1 MRVAVLQMVS
11 SAQVETNLRRTEAL
25 IAEAKASQVDAIFL
39 PENFSALGN
48 DNPAAAAEV
57 SAEVIRFLAESA
69 RNSGAWIFAGTT
81 PSLERPDSTPVLSGR
96 VRAASLVF
104 DDEGGIVAR
113 YDKIHM
119 FDVDVEDAHRA
130 YRESNTFE
138 HGESLELVSTPWAKV
153 GLTVCYDIRFSEV
166 YLALFKRGAE
176 IFTVP
181 SAFTVPTGQAHFE
194 TLMRARAIESFAF
207 SIAACQ
213 GGSHDS
219 GRETF
224 GHSMVVNL
232 WGEVLAQADTGED
245 VLVLDLDLREVHKAR
260 KNFPVLSQR
269 RLNHLSV

>member
-130 YRESNTFE
+130 YRES
-138 HGESLELVSTPWAKV
+138 
-153 GLTVCYDIRFSEV
+153 I
-166 YLALFKRGAE
+166 
-176 IFTVP
+176 P
-181 SAFTVPTGQAHFE
+181 SS
-194 TLMRARAIESFAF
+194 MAR
-207 SIAACQ
+207 
-213 GGSHDS
+213 
-219 GRETF
+219 
-224 GHSMVVNL
+224 V
-232 WGEVLAQADTGED
+232 
-245 VLVLDLDLREVHKAR
+245 
-260 KNFPVLSQR
+260 
-269 RLNHLSV
+269 